1 MIFYVSE
8 QVYIIS
14 LEARVHELRNER
26 AKLIVHL
33 TNLKVEFARLRKG
46 SRIKKI
52 AHECLGM
59 SLPVGAPE
67 KLF

>member
-1 MIFYVSE
+1 MILYVSE
-8 QVYIIS
+8 HVYIIS
-14 LEARVHELRNER
+14 LEARVNELRNER
-26 AKLIVHL
+26 AELIAHL
-33 TNLKVEFARLRKG
+33 TNLKVEFAGLRKG

-59 SLPVGAPE
+59 SLPEGAPE